1 MGRNWGN
8 FLRRSEMLPWITGLA
23 LFVAMGVG
31 AWAIA
36 SPAEAGFN
44 GLILLGG
51 LAILG
56 FIAFYVMATGAP
68 AKSGVN
74 GDPASRTYW
83 GGLADQQVF
92 MGVLDAAP
100 DAYMISRRDGTV
112 LYANHAYEDL
122 TKAGNRGRNMGRPLP
137 LEQVFAG
144 DDDLAA
150 PLYRL
155 ARAAKGGEGAEEI
168 LRLQTIEDDVR
179 YMRASVARMAN
190 HPDHI
195 VWRIAHDPTLGQ
207 DGEAAAQSVR
217 GQNETAFVGDNAS
230 GRADDAPGPNGPW
243 GETRPKPEPAAE
255 TSAEASS
262 DASTDT
268 SVPQARFAH
277 LFDNAPVGI
286 ALVDETGVVQQWN
299 AALEAMAKI
308 DIKEGTV
315 LADAVALEDRI
326 VVQERLTEAAKGETN
341 PAPLDA
347 HIENEDGASIQLY
360 ASSLGAG
367 DGAAI
372 VYLIDMTEQ
381 KTLELQYAQ
390 SQKLQA
396 VGQLAGGVAHDFNN
410 LLTAIIGFCDLL
422 LARHE
427 VGDPSF
433 SDIDQIR
440 QNANRAANLVGQL
453 LAFSRKQ
460 TLTPKVLTPTD
471 VLTELSMLLR
481 RLLGETIALEL
492 NHGRDLGLIKV
503 DQSQLD
509 TALIN
514 LAVNARD
521 AMPAGG
527 SLIIESSNFVQPE
540 DRSAA
545 NELVVPGDYVLIT
558 VKDTGSG
565 IEQEDIEKI
574 FEPFFTTKGIGEGT
588 GLGLSTVYGIIK
600 QMGGYVFP
608 DSEPGV
614 GTKFNIYLP
623 VHIETEQDRIAREQQ
638 ATQSVA
644 RDLTGVGTIL
654 LVEDEEAVRAFAK
667 RALESRGYFV
677 LEAGNGEIALDVIR
691 DHDGTIDLMVSD
703 VVMPGMDGPTL
714 AGHVREL
721 MPETKIIFIS
731 GYAQDVFEDSMA
743 RPEDI
748 SFLAKPFSLKQLA
761 ARVKEVLSE

>member
-1 MGRNWGN
+1 MSKNWGN
-8 FLRRSEMLPWITGLA
+8 YLRRYEMLPWLTGLA

-36 SPAEAGFN
+36 SPVEAGFN
-44 GLILLGG
+44 GLVLVGG

-56 FIAFYVMATGAP
+56 FIAFYMLATSMP
-68 AKSGVN
+68 TKSAAN
-74 GDPASRTYW
+74 SEASSRAYW
-83 GGLADQQVF
+83 GGLTDQQVF
-92 MGVLDAAP
+92 MGVLDTAP
-100 DAYMISRRDGTV
+100 DAYLVLRRDGTV
-112 LYANHAYEDL
+112 LYANHAYEEL
-122 TKAGNRGRNMGRPLP
+122 TKAGNRGRNLGRPLP

-155 ARAAKGGEGAEEI
+155 ARAAKGGEEVEEI
-168 LRLQTIEDDVR
+168 LRLKTIEGDVR
-179 YMRASVARMAN
+179 YMRASVSAMEN
-190 HPDHI
+190 SPEHV
-195 VWRIAHDPTLGQ
+195 VWRIAHDPLLGPGVELG
-207 DGEAAAQSVR
+207 DPDRPSVALQ
-217 GQNETAFVGDNAS
+217 GVGFVGDEGTSLA
-230 GRADDAPGPNGPW
+230 GDGGAAGPW
-243 GETRPKPEPAAE
+243 SETEPAK
-255 TSAEASS
+255 EAAGTEP
-262 DASTDT
+262 DET
-268 SVPQARFAH
+268 SVPQEWFAQ
-277 LFDNAPVGI
+277 LFANAPVGI
-286 ALVDETGVVQQWN
+286 ALVDETGAIRQWN
-299 AALEAMAKI
+299 AALEAMIKI
-308 DIKEGTV
+308 DVKEGVV
-315 LADAVALEDRI
+315 LADMVAEEDSAAVA
-326 VVQERLTEAAKGETN
+326 ERLTEAAKGEAN

-347 HIENEDGASIQLY
+347 HIQDQDGANIQLY
-360 ASSLGAG
+360 ASLVGGGEGAQ
-367 DGAAI
+367 AVATI

-381 KTLELQYAQ
+381 KTLELQYTQ

-460 TLTPKVLTPTD
+460 TLTPKVLSPTD
-471 VLTELSMLLR
+471 VLTEISMLLR
-481 RLLGETIALEL
+481 RLLGETIELKL

-521 AMPAGG
+521 AMARGG
-527 SLIIESSNFVQPE
+527 KLIIESSNFVQPE
-540 DRSAA
+540 DRDSA
-545 NELVVPGDYVLIT
+545 NEIMAPGDYVLIE
-558 VKDTGSG
+558 VKDTGKG
-565 IEQEDIEKI
+565 IEQDDIKKI
-574 FEPFFTTKGIGEGT
+574 FEPFFTTKEVGQGT

-608 DSEPGV
+608 ESEKGV
-614 GTKFNIYLP
+614 GTTFRIYLP
-623 VHIETEQDRIAREQQ
+623 FYEETEGDARVRTQQ
-638 ATQSVA
+638 SAPVTPK
-644 RDLTGVGTIL
+644 DLTGVGTIM

-667 RALESRGYFV
+667 RARESRGYNV
-677 LEAGNGEIALDVIR
+677 LEAGNGEIALDVMNG
-691 DHDGTIDLMVSD
+691 HDGTIDLMVSD
-703 VVMPGMDGPTL
+703 VVMPGMDGSTL
-714 AGHVREL
+714 AEKVRKL
-721 MPETKIIFIS
+721 RPETKIIFIS
-731 GYAQDVFEDSMA
+731 GYAQDVFKESMA

-748 SFLAKPFSLKQLA
+748 SFLPKPFSLKQLA